1 MHINRLSQLTEQAIA
16 RGFDA
21 LALVPGPNLFYL
33 TGLSFHLSERP
44 VVLFLPVDRPP
55 VIVAPAFEAVKVEDT
70 SIEMQVF
77 PYTDEE
83 GHTAAFQSA
92 CAALELADS
101 LLGVEAFKMRLVE
114 ARLLE
119 RYAPGC
125 RLLPAEELL
134 AEQRMRKEERELE
147 HMRRAILITESA
159 LRATMQQAR
168 AGMTELEVAALL
180 RAEMLQAGAETVA
193 FVIVQGGPN
202 AASPHA
208 VPGDRPIEPGDTIII
223 DCGVTVGGYNSDIT
237 RTFFCKGKSSG
248 TFAIGALDEEMA
260 NVYEIVRA
268 ANAAGRAA
276 VRPGV
281 PAEAV
286 DRAARAVIEEAGY
299 GEYFIHRTGH
309 GLGLEVHEPP
319 YIVVGN
325 ERLLEPGMTFTVEPG
340 IYLPGRGGVRIEDD
354 VLVTPDGAESLTTFP
369 RELVAL

>member
-1 MHINRLSQLTEQAIA
+1 MYTNRLSRLIEQAGA
-16 RGFDA
+16 SGLDA

-44 VVLFLPVDRPP
+44 ILLLLPVGRAP
-55 VIVAPAFEAVKVEDT
+55 VLVAPGFEALKAEG
-70 SIEMQVF
+70 SALEMEVF

-83 GHTAAFQSA
+83 GHETAFQSA
-92 CAALELADS
+92 CDALELGGRVVGA
-101 LLGVEAFKMRLVE
+101 EAFTMRLVE

-119 RYAPGC
+119 KCAPSC
-125 RLLPAEELL
+125 HIVPAEDVL
-134 AEQRMRKEERELE
+134 AELRMHKDEHELA
-147 HMRRAILITESA
+147 HMRRAITITETA
-159 LRATMQQAR
+159 LQATMQQAR
-168 AGMTELEVAALL
+168 AGMSELQVAALL
-180 RAEMLQAGAETVA
+180 RAEMLRAGAETIA

-208 VPGDRPIEPGDTIII
+208 VPGDRPIQPGETIII

-237 RTFFCKGKSSG
+237 RTFS
-248 TFAIGALDEEMA
+248 IGALDEEMA
-260 NVYEIVRA
+260 EVYEIVRA

-299 GEYFIHRTGH
+299 GEYFIHRMGH

-319 YIVVGN
+319 YIVAGN
-325 ERLLEPGMTFTVEPG
+325 ERLLEPGMTFTIEPG
-340 IYLPGRGGVRIEDD
+340 VYLPGRGGVRIEDD
-354 VLVTPDGAESLTTFP
+354 VVITAAGGESLTTFP

>member
-1 MHINRLSQLTEQAIA
+1 MHINRLSQLTEQTVAH
-16 RGFDA
+16 GLDA
-21 LALVPGPNLFYL
+21 VALVPGPNLFYF

-44 VVLFLPVDRPP
+44 ILLLLPTGRAPAL
-55 VIVAPAFEAVKVEDT
+55 VAPGFEALKAESAPVE
-70 SIEMQVF
+70 IEVF

-83 GHTAAFQSA
+83 GYEPAFENA
-92 CAALELADS
+92 CAALGLA
-101 LLGVEAFKMRLVE
+101 GCTIGAEAFKMRLVE

-125 RLLPAEELL
+125 RLLPVEELL
-134 AEQRMRKEERELE
+134 AEQRMRKDDHELAQ
-147 HMRRAILITESA
+147 MRRAIAITETA
-159 LRATMQQAR
+159 LRATMQQVR
-168 AGMTELEVAALL
+168 AGMTELEAAALL
-180 RAEMLQAGAETVA
+180 RAEMLQAGAETIS

-208 VPGDRPIEPGDTIII
+208 VPGDRPIRPGDTIII

-237 RTFFCKGKSSG
+237 RTSV
-248 TFAIGALDEEMA
+248 IGALDDEMA
-260 NVYEIVRA
+260 KVYKIVRA
-268 ANAAGRAA
+268 SNAAGRAA

-286 DRAARAVIEEAGY
+286 DQAARTVIEEAGY

-319 YIVVGN
+319 YILAGN
-325 ERLLEPGMTFTVEPG
+325 ERLLKPGMTFTVEPG
-340 IYLPGRGGVRIEDD
+340 VYLPGRGGVRIEDD
-354 VLVTPDGAESLTTFP
+354 VLVTPDGVESLTTFP